1 MSYFKELKAMHSKS
15 KVQLMTILSIL
26 GLFFFVTSCSSDDD
40 ALWHPVLEVVNQTND
55 VSSRALI
62 NAVTI
67 VGYDFNSL
75 SLAKGDS
82 QTFLLDNGM
91 PGGYEDININVL
103 LSGVN
108 KRIKVNF
115 KNGETTKV
123 TMKGCI
129 SAEGCG
135 GFYLEYEER

>member
-1 MSYFKELKAMHSKS
+1 MSYLKELKNVYSKS
-15 KVQLMTILSIL
+15 KVQWITILAIL

-40 ALWHPVLEVVNQTND
+40 AVLHPVLEVVNQTND
-55 VSSRALI
+55 VSSRTLI
-62 NAVTI
+62 TAVSL

-75 SLAKGDS
+75 SLAKDDS

-91 PGGYEDININVL
+91 TGGYADININVL

-115 KNGETTKV
+115 KNGETTTV

-135 GFYLEYEER
+135 GFYLVYGKR